1 MGIDFILLQKIFPLF
16 AKASINTLIIAFCA
30 TLIGLFGGIILALG
44 QRSTQKFFNYFASL
58 YIMIIRGTPM
68 IVQIVFL
75 YYALNLPIPPI
86 CIAIL
91 AIGMNSAAYISQTIK
106 TGIQAVHKG
115 EIEAALVMGFS
126 KGQITQYIILPQ
138 AFRAI
143 FPSLGNEFVTLIKDS
158 SLAYIIGV
166 HEIFKESRNL
176 LSTTYDVVTV
186 YVAVTLFYFTIT
198 TIITTL
204 LEHYEKNMENSC

>member
-1 MGIDFILLQKIFPLF
+1 MGIDFILLERIIPLF
-16 AKASINTLIIAFCA
+16 ARASLTTLTIAFFA
-30 TLIGLFGGIILALG
+30 TVIGLLGGIVLALA
-44 QRSTQKFFNYFASL
+44 QRSTHSFFRYPASL
-58 YIMIIRGTPM
+58 YISIIRGTPM
-68 IVQIVFL
+68 IVQIIFL
-75 YYALNLPIPPI
+75 YYVLNLPVAPI
-86 CIAIL
+86 VIAIL

-106 TGIQAVHKG
+106 TGIQAIHKG
-115 EIEAALVMGFS
+115 EIEAAYVMGFS
-126 KGQITQYIILPQ
+126 KTQITQYIILPQ

-186 YVAVTLFYFTIT
+186 YAAVTLFYFAIT
-198 TIITTL
+198 TIITLL
-204 LEHYEKNMENSC
+204 LEEYEKKMERSC